1 MSPATAD
8 QAEAAFYTAF
18 EAGDVDAMAS
28 LWERSANVVCVHP
41 NAPQLMGYEQVM
53 QSWRDILRNTAG
65 FRISVQV
72 IQHYTDEQVAVR
84 FVNETLIDESS
95 RAAPVTV
102 AATNAYQ
109 KTESGWRMV
118 LHHASPASAVVEGTG
133 PRAEDAPDSGRTLH

>member
-18 EAGDVDAMAS
+18 EDGDLEAMAS
-28 LWERSANVVCVHP
+28 LWVRSGHVVCVHP
-41 NAPQLMGYEQVM
+41 HAPQLVGYDQVM
-53 QSWRDILRNTAG
+53 QSWQNILRNTTG

-72 IQHYTDEQVAVR
+72 IQHYTDDQMAVR
-84 FVNETLIDESS
+84 FVNETLIDENS
-95 RAAPVTV
+95 RADPVTI

-118 LHHASPASAVVEGTG
+118 LHHASPAPAS
-133 PRAEDAPDSGRTLH
+133 AEDAAADPEDETETGVTLH